1 MSASRSAA
9 TAAIDVEP
17 VPHGLQPSGSQR
29 AAGQPPE
36 CLRGIVF
43 DAPDVLYDATAWRR
57 WLWRLIGHFGRSM
70 DYTEFARSWDAG
82 YLVDV
87 HCGRREITEA
97 FESFL
102 LSLGLTWGQIDEI
115 EAAGR
120 VQLESEVHAR
130 PWPGVVRTIGKLAG
144 AGVPLVAWADLPQ
157 SGPQVG
163 EFFTHLGLGD
173 SFCSVLT
180 SLDCESTQPAI
191 RCYECMT
198 AALELP
204 PAEILYVGHD
214 AQHLAAAHAFGLKT
228 AAVNYMPDASAD
240 WMLSGCEDVLRLPLS
255 ELVHETIRRP
265 LR

>member
-1 MSASRSAA
+1 MSALRSAA

-17 VPHGLQPSGSQR
+17 GPRGPHPSSSHRLTGNS
-29 AAGQPPE
+29 PE

-57 WLWRLIGHFGRSM
+57 WLWRLIGHFGRSI
-70 DYTEFARSWDAG
+70 DYAEFARSWDVG

-130 PWPGVVRTIGKLAG
+130 PWPGVVRTIGKLSG
-144 AGVPLVAWADLPQ
+144 DGVPLVAWADLPQ

-163 EFFTHLGLGD
+163 EFFAHLGLGE
-173 SFCSVLT
+173 SFCAVLT
-180 SLDCESTQPAI
+180 SFDCESTQPDI
-191 RCYECMT
+191 RCYECIT

-204 PAEILYVGHD
+204 PAGILYVGHD
-214 AQHLAAAHAFGLKT
+214 AQHLAAARAFGLKT
-228 AAVNYMPDASAD
+228 AAVNYMPGASAD
-240 WMLSGCEDVLRLPLS
+240 WMLSCCEDILRLPLS
-255 ELVHETIRRP
+255 GLVHETTRRP
-265 LR
+265 LG